1 VRSSSSGP
9 YSCPYSPECV
19 EGKFPEVRPKGVL
32 GSPEARPRVAPALR
46 FAPAPDLRVSRRR
59 GAMRE
64 PPAASPSSRASKHRG
79 AAKRSPNCGM
89 RPAPPRY
96 YNPVSE
102 ELGAPITPLLG
113 CPALRFAPVRLP
125 RRHLRI
131 IASEGITP
139 PWGHAPSD
147 RGYAVFSELRLEGGS
162 PKFGCRL
169 RSGCRYA

>member
-1 VRSSSSGP
+1 M
-9 YSCPYSPECV
+9 
-19 EGKFPEVRPKGVL
+19 
-32 GSPEARPRVAPALR
+32 APALR

-64 PPAASPSSRASKHRG
+64 PPAASPSSHASKHRG

-113 CPALRFAPVRLP
+113 RPALRFAPVQLP
-125 RRHLRI
+125 GRHLRI
-131 IASEGITP
+131 KASEDITP
-139 PWGHAPSD
+139 LCGPAPSD
-147 RGYAVFSELRLEGGS
+147 RGVANFVLRGFYEVRVYGI
-162 PKFGCRL
+162 L
-169 RSGCRYA
+169 RS